1 MRRRWTRRGKKRN
14 IDARF
19 DALCKRM
26 FEVFLF
32 TPPLL
37 KPLGVETEAKAR
49 RREKV
54 EKSLT
59 FELLSACCLVGEEEA
74 KGSTIGGCILKSSN
88 DRGRNA
94 REFLATKPVK
104 GWRPTARCFFFLHSR
119 PFTFLSRRRCRRL
132 FSTYFFSVIVVGLAT
147 S

>member
-88 DRGRNA
+88 DRG
-94 REFLATKPVK
+94 
-104 GWRPTARCFFFLHSR
+104 
-119 PFTFLSRRRCRRL
+119 
-132 FSTYFFSVIVVGLAT
+132 
-147 S
+147 